1 MGLASLPDA
10 REAFLDDLLRIRT
23 TETKRAEEAEGALWE
38 AHIDICWR
46 RDYGPWKGWR
56 ALLLDNACPICT
68 RVHER
73 RSGEDDEG

>member
-23 TETKRAEEAEGALWE
+23 TETKRAEEAEALNVLAVALATECTYAAVVNKDRLRSLAEE
-38 AHIDICWR
+38 AR
-46 RDYGPWKGWR
+46 EF
-56 ALLLDNACPICT
+56 L
-68 RVHER
+68 VR